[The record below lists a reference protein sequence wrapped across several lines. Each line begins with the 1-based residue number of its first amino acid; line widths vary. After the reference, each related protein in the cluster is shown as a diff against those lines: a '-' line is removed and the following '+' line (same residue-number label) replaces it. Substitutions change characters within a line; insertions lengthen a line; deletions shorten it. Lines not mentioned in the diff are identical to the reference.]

1 MKLLKFNLIFIPLLA
16 ISFITVAY
24 MARALL
30 FEDARQQVIQNA
42 RIIMEASLSSR
53 TYTTKQVAPLLQQK
67 DFKFQSVISEL
78 RKTVEQLPGT
88 PDPAPLKDLRA
99 RDRRNLV
106 LGQQRAI
113 DVQQQLLQWLKDRSE
128 QLTEV
133 DFPPQSVPA
142 FAATEIFGYL
152 REKFPDYFY
161 KEATLNPTNPRDRAT
176 DWESDVVNHF
186 RSGHAEAEF
195 IGTRET
201 STTGQSLFLARP
213 IKVDNVSCLACHST
227 PDKAPPSMIKLYGSD
242 NGFNWKLN
250 DIIGAQIV
258 SVPLSLPL
266 EMAEKGFRILLVWL
280 GGAFGGLLLGANLG
294 VALVTRSRRD
304 AVRSDGALTPSLKP

>member
-16 ISFITVAY
+16 ISLIAIAHI
-24 MARALL
+24 ARALL
-30 FEDARQQVIQNA
+30 FEESRQHVIQNA

-67 DFKFQSVISEL
+67 DFKVQSAMSEL
-78 RKTVEQLPGT
+78 RKTVEQIPAT
-88 PDPAPLKDLRA
+88 PDPSPVKDPRA
-99 RDRRNLV
+99 KDRRNPA
-106 LGQQRAI
+106 LGQQRAL
-113 DVQQQLLQWLKDRSE
+113 DFQQQILQWVKDRSE
-128 QLTEV
+128 QLTDA

-186 RSGHAEAEF
+186 RSGQAEVEF

-201 STTGQSLFLARP
+201 STTGKSLFLARP
-213 IKVDNVSCLACHST
+213 IKVDNVTCLACHST

-258 SVPLSLPL
+258 SVPLALPL
-266 EMAEKGFRILLVWL
+266 DMAEKGFQTLLVWL
-280 GGAFGGLLLGANLG
+280 GGAFGGLLIGANLG
-294 VALVTRSRRD
+294 VILATRSRRE
-304 AVRSDGALTPSLKP
+304 AERAGKPLTTSPHS